1 MSGRFRAAVIGLG
14 RMGSTIDDE
23 QGGWGHHA
31 KPWAHTPCY
40 RAAGVR
46 VVAGA
51 DPHEGQRDAY
61 RAKWGIET
69 LYADYREMMERER
82 PDVVSICTSA
92 RPRAKVLLDVV
103 EIGAPRGLKAIWAE
117 KPLCVS
123 LTEGDRMVAACWQ
136 AGVVLAVGCSRNWS
150 AHYERMRALIEAD
163 QIGDPLQIVSQGQ
176 AFISHNGSHM
186 LALTNRLAGA
196 KVETVFGH
204 MQDHEAAYGDDDLQG
219 NGYLTYGNGVQA
231 FVRMM
236 PCGAAN
242 WQFEV
247 SGTRGRL
254 HALADGQE
262 IAFYKLHTPDLEGRG
277 EEPARQIFPAPTA
290 VESPNALAVRDILA
304 CVETGKEPNCSGAD
318 ALHALEVAVAM
329 RASHRIGGERV
340 ELPLAD
346 RSLRIFS
353 HETIGDSE
361 PAVVRAARS
370 REARRRAAG
379 G

>member
-1 MSGRFRAAVIGLG
+1 MNGRWRAAVIGLG

-40 RAAGVR
+40 RAVGVR

-51 DPHEGQRDAY
+51 DPHQGQRAAY
-61 RAKWGIET
+61 RAKWGVET
-69 LYADYREMMERER
+69 LYADYREMVERER

-92 RPRAKVLLDVV
+92 RPRARVLLDVV
-103 EIGAPRGLKAIWAE
+103 ELGAPRGLKAIWAE

-123 LTEGDRMVAACWQ
+123 LAEGDRMVAACRQ
-136 AGVVLAVGCSRNWS
+136 AGIVLAVGCSRNWS
-150 AHYERMRALIEAD
+150 AHYERMRALIEAG

-196 KVETVFGH
+196 RVETVFGH
-204 MQDHEAAYGDDDLQG
+204 LEDDQAAPEDGDVQG

-236 PCGAAN
+236 ACGAAN

-262 IAFYKLHTPDLEGRG
+262 IAFYKLHTPSLEGRG
-277 EEPARQIFPAPTA
+277 EEPARQIFPAPPT
-290 VESPNALAVRDILA
+290 VESSNALAVRDLLT

-318 ALHALEVAVAM
+318 ALHALEIAVAM
-329 RASHRIGGERV
+329 RASHRGGGACV
-340 ELPLAD
+340 TLPLAD
-346 RSLRIFS
+346 RSSRILS
-353 HETIGDSE
+353 YETIGDSE
-361 PAVVRAARS
+361 PAVVRAAK
-370 REARRRAAG
+370 RRAAG

>member
-1 MSGRFRAAVIGLG
+1 MNGRRRAAVIGLG
-14 RMGSTIDDE
+14 RMGSTIDEE

-40 RAAGVR
+40 RAAGVE

-51 DPHEGQRDAY
+51 DPHQGQRAAY
-61 RAKWGIET
+61 RSKWGIET
-69 LYADYREMMERER
+69 LYADYREMMERQR

-92 RPRAKVLLDVV
+92 RPRARVLLDVV
-103 EIGAPRGLKAIWAE
+103 ELGAPRGLKAIWAE

-123 LTEGDRMVAACWQ
+123 LAEGDRMVAACRQ
-136 AGVVLAVGCSRNWS
+136 AGIVLAVGCSRNWS
-150 AHYERMRALIEAD
+150 AHYERMRELIEAG

-186 LALTNRLAGA
+186 LALTNRLAGGR
-196 KVETVFGH
+196 VESVFGH
-204 MQDHEAAYGDDDLQG
+204 LQDDQAAAGEDDLQG
-219 NGYLTYGNGVQA
+219 NGYLIYDNGAQA

-236 PCGAAN
+236 ACGAAN

-262 IAFYKLHTPDLEGRG
+262 ISFYKLHTSSLKGRG
-277 EEPARQIFPAPTA
+277 QEPARQIFPAPTT
-290 VESPNALAVRDILA
+290 VESPNVRAVRDLLSCI
-304 CVETGKEPNCSGAD
+304 ETGKEPNCSGAD
-318 ALHALEVAVAM
+318 ALHALEIAVAM
-329 RASHRIGGERV
+329 RASHRRGGARV
-340 ELPLAD
+340 ALPLAD

-353 HETIGDSE
+353 RETFEDSE
-361 PAVVRAARS
+361 PAVVRAAR
-370 REARRRAAG
+370 RRAG
-379 G
+379 GG

>member
-51 DPHEGQRDAY
+51 DPHEGQRAAY

-92 RPRAKVLLDVV
+92 RARAKVLLDVV
-103 EIGAPRGLKAIWAE
+103 ELGAPRGLKAIWAE

-163 QIGDPLQIVSQGQ
+163 QIGDPLQIISQGQ

-262 IAFYKLHTPDLEGRG
+262 IAFYKLHTPGLEGRG

-290 VESPNALAVRDILA
+290 VESPNALAVRDILT

-346 RSLRIFS
+346 RSLCIFS

-361 PAVVRAARS
+361 PAVVRAARR
-370 REARRRAAG
+370 REARRRALG

>member
-1 MSGRFRAAVIGLG
+1 MNGRFRAAVIGLG

-51 DPHEGQRDAY
+51 DPHEGQRAAY

-92 RPRAKVLLDVV
+92 RPRAKILLDVV
-103 EIGAPRGLKAIWAE
+103 ELGAPRGLKAIWAE

-204 MQDHEAAYGDDDLQG
+204 MEDHEAAYGDDDLQG

-262 IAFYKLHTPDLEGRG
+262 IAFYKLHTPGLEGRG

-346 RSLRIFS
+346 RSLCIFS

-361 PAVVRAARS
+361 PAVVRAARR
-370 REARRRAAG
+370 REARRRALG